1 LLTLRTTGTIG
12 ASLVLLVA
20 VLAAGAGAGV
30 ASLLGGGDSAPSAT
44 ATSEIPAAMLT
55 LYEQAAASCPGLP
68 WSVLAAIGQV
78 ESDQGRDDATSSAG
92 AEGPMQFLPSTFAE
106 YDEPVPPG
114 GANPPSPDDPTD
126 AIYAAARDLCAN
138 GARDGADLSAAV
150 FDYNHSE
157 SYVAEV
163 LDLAN
168 SYGATPAEAV
178 ATGTAGGIALDW
190 ALAQVGT
197 PYVWGGETP
206 GVGFDCSGLVQ
217 AAYAAAGVSLPRVAQ
232 DQFDAGPQLPPGAP
246 LEPGDLVF
254 FGGGPGDVEH
264 VGLYVGVQGGQ
275 AVMVDAPHTGAD
287 VRVEPFPT
295 TIGAFFGDEGFVG
308 ATDPA

>member
-1 LLTLRTTGTIG
+1 MQPPPPAPKGRCSSCRRRSLSTT
-12 ASLVLLVA
+12 SRSPR
-20 VLAAGAGAGV
+20 AGPTRR
-30 ASLLGGGDSAPSAT
+30 APTTRPTRST
-44 ATSEIPAAMLT
+44 RRHATS
-55 LYEQAAASCPGLP
+55 
-68 WSVLAAIGQV
+68 
-78 ESDQGRDDATSSAG
+78 R
-92 AEGPMQFLPSTFAE
+92 
-106 YDEPVPPG
+106 
-114 GANPPSPDDPTD
+114 
-126 AIYAAARDLCAN
+126 AN

-264 VGLYVGVQGGQ
+264 VGLYVGVQDGQ

-295 TIGAFFGDEGFVG
+295 TIGASFGDEGFVG
-308 ATDPA
+308 ATDPAA